1 MFGKKK
7 NEPVETSMDLRIK
20 NLRSERYEIWQDLEE
35 AVRLV
40 IIRNGVIEIYPE
52 GADKERAIK
61 DAKSAKEELLYE
73 IGRFDSINNEFKIA
87 LNSTEERVTTKDW
100 AKNVIT
106 SHEIVEDVYKK
117 FFKAKY

>member
-1 MFGKKK
+1 MFGRKK
-7 NEPVETSMDLRIK
+7 NEIVETPLDLRIK

-61 DAKSAKEELLYE
+61 DAESAKEELLYE
-73 IGRFDSINNEFKIA
+73 IGRFDSINNEFKTA
-87 LNSTEERVTTKDW
+87 LNSTGERVTTKDW